1 MTFIVKAEKKKKHAE
16 CTHLKKLVLI
26 SDKKPKAKSK
36 FAKSLTDKTFFDKI
50 NDDDDLEQ

>member
-1 MTFIVKAEKKKKHAE
+1 MTFIVKAEKKKHAE

-26 SDKKPKAKSK
+26 SDKKTKAKSK
-36 FAKSLTDKTFFDKI
+36 FAKSLTDRTFFDKI